1 MEDKSLDLW
10 KEREKYGFE
19 LFEDN
24 EDCLHGGSNWR
35 HNGMSSDEAF
45 CLRDRV
51 LKSVRRQNAKA
62 IYKSWQS
69 PYAWPFVTN
78 QSREENLRI
87 ERLIDNL
94 IFLVQD
100 VPDAQ
105 MRDQVLDIRNQ
116 LEDMGVYFEEQ
127 QT

>member
-1 MEDKSLDLW
+1 MSA
-10 KEREKYGFE
+10 
-19 LFEDN
+19 
-24 EDCLHGGSNWR
+24 GS
-35 HNGMSSDEAF
+35 GVEVCAAAECQSY
-45 CLRDRV
+45 L
-51 LKSVRRQNAKA
+51 Q
-62 IYKSWQS
+62 SWQS